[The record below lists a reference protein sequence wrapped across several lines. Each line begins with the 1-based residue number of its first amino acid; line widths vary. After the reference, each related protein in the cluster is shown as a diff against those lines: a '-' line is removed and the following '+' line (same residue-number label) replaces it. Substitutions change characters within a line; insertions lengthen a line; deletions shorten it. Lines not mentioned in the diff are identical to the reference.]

1 MIILQFVIFFVII
14 MLKSKKRVKM
24 LDFINIIEKLKDVLS
39 ADGNISK
46 IFDKDVADSL
56 NITQANL
63 ATMKTRNKIPF
74 ANILDFCALK
84 KISINWL
91 LYGQDPSSL
100 IDSTDKYWIKYFPN
114 IAVSAGGGA
123 YEAQDNYTKL
133 DIPDYF
139 ISALGGKDNIKH
151 IEAINVSGD
160 SMEPTLNNEDIVFLD
175 TTKKEIS
182 KDGIYAFTN
191 SNGLFI
197 KRIQKRVDGDIDII
211 SDNKEY
217 PIQIANPQEINIIG
231 KTIGSFGTVY

>member
-1 MIILQFVIFFVII
+1 
-14 MLKSKKRVKM
+14 M
-24 LDFINIIEKLKDVLS
+24 LDVINIIEKLKDVLS
-39 ADGNISK
+39 KDGSDEK
-46 IFDKDVADSL
+46 VFDKDVADSL

-74 ANILDFCALK
+74 ANILDFCAIK

-100 IDSTDKYWIKYFPN
+100 IDSTDKYWIKYFPE

-123 YEAQDNYTKL
+123 YDADDAYEKL
-133 DIPDYF
+133 DVPDYF
-139 ISALGGKDNIKH
+139 ISILGGEANIRN

-160 SMEPTLNNEDIVFLD
+160 SMEPTLNTGNIIFLD
-175 TTKKEIS
+175 VQKKDIS

-191 SNGLFI
+191 ENGLFV
-197 KRIQKRVDGDIDII
+197 KRIQKRIDGQIDII

-217 PIQIANPQEINIIG
+217 PIQVTSKNQINIMG
-231 KTIGSFGTVY
+231 KVVGVFGSIY

>member
-1 MIILQFVIFFVII
+1 
-14 MLKSKKRVKM
+14 M
-24 LDFINIIEKLKDVLS
+24 LDVINIIEKLKDVLS
-39 ADGNISK
+39 KDGSDEK
-46 IFDKDVADSL
+46 VFDKDVADSL

-74 ANILDFCALK
+74 ANILDFCAIK

-100 IDSTDKYWIKYFPN
+100 IDSTDKYWIKYFPE

-123 YEAQDNYTKL
+123 YDANDAYEKL
-133 DIPDYF
+133 DVPDYF
-139 ISALGGKDNIKH
+139 ISILGGEANIRN

-160 SMEPTLNNEDIVFLD
+160 SMEPTLNTGNIIFLD
-175 TTKKEIS
+175 IQKKDIS

-191 SNGLFI
+191 ENGLFV
-197 KRIQKRVDGDIDII
+197 KRIQKRIDGQIDII

-217 PIQIANPQEINIIG
+217 PIQVTSKNQINIMG
-231 KTIGSFGTVY
+231 KVVGVFGSIY

>member
-1 MIILQFVIFFVII
+1 
-14 MLKSKKRVKM
+14 M
-24 LDFINIIEKLKDVLS
+24 LDVINIIEKLKDVLS
-39 ADGNISK
+39 KDGKNDK

-74 ANILDFCALK
+74 SNILDFCAMK

-100 IDSTDKYWIKYFPN
+100 IDSTDKYWIKYFPE
-114 IAVSAGGGA
+114 ISVSAGGGA
-123 YEAQDNYTKL
+123 YDADDSYEKL
-133 DIPDYF
+133 DVPDYF
-139 ISALGGKDNIKH
+139 ISLLGGKNNIKN

-160 SMEPTLNNEDIVFLD
+160 SMEPTLNTGNIIFLD
-175 TTKKEIS
+175 TSKNDIS

-191 SNGLFI
+191 TNGLFV
-197 KRIQKRVDGDIDII
+197 KRIQKRIDGQLDII

-217 PIQIANPQEINIIG
+217 PIQIVNKNEIQIMG
-231 KTIGSFGTVY
+231 KIVGSFGSIY

>member
-1 MIILQFVIFFVII
+1 MLNII
-14 MLKSKKRVKM
+14 
-24 LDFINIIEKLKDVLS
+24 DIIEKLKDVLS
-39 ADGNISK
+39 KDGQNNK
-46 IFDKDVADSL
+46 VFDKDVADSL
-56 NITQANL
+56 DITQANL

-74 ANILDFCALK
+74 SNILDFCALK

-123 YEAQDNYTKL
+123 YDANDFYEKL
-133 DIPDYF
+133 DVPDYF
-139 ISALGGKDNIKH
+139 VSILGGKQNIKN

-160 SMEPTLNNEDIVFLD
+160 SMEPTLNTGDIIYLD
-175 TTKKEIS
+175 TNKKDIS

-191 SNGLFI
+191 SNGLFV
-197 KRIQKRVDGDIDII
+197 KRIQKRIDGKIDII

-217 PIQIANPQEINIIG
+217 SVQITSKNKINIVG
-231 KTIGSFGTVY
+231 KAVGIFGSIY

>member
-1 MIILQFVIFFVII
+1 
-14 MLKSKKRVKM
+14 M
-24 LDFINIIEKLKDVLS
+24 LDVINIIEKLKDVLS
-39 ADGNISK
+39 KDGSDEK
-46 IFDKDVADSL
+46 VFDKDVADSL

-74 ANILDFCALK
+74 ANILDFCAIK

-100 IDSTDKYWIKYFPN
+100 IDSTDKYWIKYFPE

-123 YEAQDNYTKL
+123 YDANDDYEKL
-133 DIPDYF
+133 DVPDYF
-139 ISALGGKDNIKH
+139 ISILGGEANIRN

-160 SMEPTLNNEDIVFLD
+160 SMEPTLNTGNIIFLD
-175 TTKKEIS
+175 IQKKDIS

-191 SNGLFI
+191 ENGLFV
-197 KRIQKRVDGDIDII
+197 KRIQKRIDGQIDII

-217 PIQIANPQEINIIG
+217 PIQVTSKNQINIMG
-231 KTIGSFGTVY
+231 KVVGVFGSIY